1 MDCEYKNFGLCANG
15 EMPTFGQVCNPSA
28 CGRKKGDIV
37 ARREEIY
44 CAALDKNGMEEQQW
58 HAVEELAE
66 MLVALCHVRRGHDC
80 IPHLAEE
87 IADAQIMLDQM
98 TLLYGCTDLV
108 ERYKRV
114 KLLYLANKIGFE
126 L

>member
-1 MDCEYKNFGLCANG
+1 MHCEYKSMGLCAKG

-44 CAALDKNGMEEQQW
+44 CAALDKNGMEEQRW
-58 HAVEELAE
+58 HTVEELTE
-66 MLVALCHVRRGHDC
+66 MLVALCHIRRRHDS

-87 IADAQIMLDQM
+87 IADAQIMLEQM
-98 TLLYGCTDLV
+98 ALLYGCAELV
-108 ERYKRV
+108 EQYRAQ